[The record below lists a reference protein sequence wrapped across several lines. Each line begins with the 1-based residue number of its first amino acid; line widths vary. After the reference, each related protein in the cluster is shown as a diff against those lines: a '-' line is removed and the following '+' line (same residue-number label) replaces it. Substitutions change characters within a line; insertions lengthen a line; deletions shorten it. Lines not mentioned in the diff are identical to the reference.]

1 MLTSNDF
8 TKQRV
13 IEKGQKKNYNNNKT
27 VTPKQTVA
35 DFYEKRKCEI
45 MTFSSL
51 WNLS

>member
-13 IEKGQKKNYNNNKT
+13 IEKGQKENYNNNKT

-35 DFYEKRKCEI
+35 DLYEKENAK
-45 MTFSSL
+45 L
-51 WNLS
+51 